1 MRKYNISFK
10 EGDERRKIFSLLG
23 GNQSS
28 RRESERG
35 EGERETVRQRQRELE
50 RQRYKEA
57 QRAMEITR
65 GGRVSFY
72 IWEDTGTLSQTKY
85 L

>member
-10 EGDERRKIFSLLG
+10 EGDERRKTFSLLG

-35 EGERETVRQRQRELE
+35 EGRE
-50 RQRYKEA
+50 RQSDRDRE
-57 QRAMEITR
+57 
-65 GGRVSFY
+65 S
-72 IWEDTGTLSQTKY
+72 
-85 L
+85 